1 MIIQFLLL
9 GILINQFFE
18 HLLSQ
23 PFVTFL
29 IGLEYYKNVHNT
41 RYKNLLMIAIFAQHM
56 HLKGLNDALH
66 LIIRNVHFA
75 HEYQLNTAQL
85 VLITKR

>member
-1 MIIQFLLL
+1 
-9 GILINQFFE
+9 
-18 HLLSQ
+18 
-23 PFVTFL
+23 
-29 IGLEYYKNVHNT
+29 
-41 RYKNLLMIAIFAQHM
+41 MIAIFAQHM